1 MKIGNVDVGEF
12 IDSVP
17 VLRLFAKNI
26 ALSGGIAFI
35 VQDFLIPLYSNYIL
49 PIVIGLMLI
58 AIFSLIY
65 WNFSNRTGKKFDH
78 GSFQI
83 SIVLIILSIVI
94 TSLSSVS
101 KAFSSGEEADRGILA
116 SNVKFIAD
124 LQGETNVYKED
135 ISSLGRD
142 ISRLQSDL
150 SNLSAQISSQISNE
164 GSLSNEDFLNKI
176 SSLIDEKKL
185 DSRISTDDLVDD
197 SNDNDEAKEI
207 KNLKRD
213 LEIATELL
221 KQVTLSNV
229 RVQEKEKKSVFANS
243 DSIVFYIDELK
254 DDVVDLKNFSLQ
266 LLANTALVD
275 TRDEFNL
282 FKDETSKNF
291 DDFKEFTSNEINEI
305 KKLTNL
311 LIEKGSSI
319 GGSSPKLDNS
329 ILKEMRDLSNAVKE
343 NSSSSSVDKE
353 YLDEITKTYETLITK
368 LDNNSSN
375 NDLEG
380 LKKQLAN
387 LEANSSSSSSNQSEI
402 DKVSALIGKLE
413 QLESNSSRN
422 ESVINDNLSGLSELK
437 YYIVELMKDQKEINL
452 IVKDLR
458 EILEKNDL
466 ENN

>member
-1 MKIGNVDVGEF
+1 MKIGNVDIGEF

-49 PIVIGLMLI
+49 PIVVGLMLI
-58 AIFSLIY
+58 SIFSLIY
-65 WNFSNRTGKKFDH
+65 WNFSKKTGKKFDH

-101 KAFSSGEEADRGILA
+101 KAFSSGTDTDRGILA

-135 ISSLGRD
+135 IASLGRD

-150 SNLSAQISSQISNE
+150 SNLSAQISAQISNE

-185 DSRISTDDLVDD
+185 DSRISADDLVDD

-329 ILKEMRDLSNAVKE
+329 ILKEMRDLSNAVKK
-343 NSSSSSVDKE
+343 NSSSSNVDKE

-422 ESVINDNLSGLSELK
+422 ENVINDNLSGLSELK